1 MYKNHDNAP
10 KNILNLSVITNLS
23 SYDSV
28 FISEVP
34 VLEPNQ
40 DNSILYN
47 GVQEMYYSEQP
58 SFDPA
63 SDIEIT
69 SDRNIIAYDQYL
81 KETESAAVQNTASTE
96 QPNDV
101 IMPVVDEITNQVAK
115 YNAESIKNKNAHESL
130 TAKLERYKER
140 LVVPPTPV
148 KIEVSSELP
157 KAAKERTTTLAITE
171 GSWGFEDIKDVFITQ
186 VIPFLNSLRESFKD
200 FDNGLHNELNEVN
213 TVFNQMEAVVEQCSV
228 DKKCFE
234 IQKKELLLEND

>member
-1 MYKNHDNAP
+1 M
-10 KNILNLSVITNLS
+10 SFITNLS

-40 DNSILYN
+40 DNSILDN

-58 SFDPA
+58 NFDPA

-81 KETESAAVQNTASTE
+81 KETESAALQNTASTE

-101 IMPVVDEITNQVAK
+101 IMSVFDEITNQVAK
-115 YNAESIKNKNAHESL
+115 YNAESIKNNNVHESL
-130 TAKLERYKER
+130 TAKLERYMEMVRMFEERQKDLDKLSEHFGKHFIPQKELSAEQAFWLPISNTISEQ
-140 LVVPPTPV
+140 LVVLPTPV
-148 KIEVSSELP
+148 KIEVPSELP
-157 KAAKERTTTLAITE
+157 
-171 GSWGFEDIKDVFITQ
+171 
-186 VIPFLNSLRESFKD
+186 KD
-200 FDNGLHNELNEVN
+200 FDNGLHSELNEVKM
-213 TVFNQMEAVVEQCSV
+213 VINQMEAAVEQCSV